1 MSESRSLIR
10 FPRESVA
17 LQKSA
22 TRSLE
27 NPSIPLGSPTT
38 QLLDALGVTPSSTG
52 VTITPQRAMALTA
65 VFACV
70 RVLANAVASL
80 PLPVYKRLDPVGKE
94 EAPNHPIYSLLHD
107 RPNPEMTSFT
117 FRETLQ
123 HHLSL
128 WGNIYAEKEFDGS
141 GRVIALWPLL
151 PDRTRAI
158 RRNGEKLFVTTV
170 DNREVALGADQV
182 LHIPGLGFD
191 GLQGYSP
198 IALARQSMG
207 LAAATEEYGARFFGN
222 GSRPGG
228 VLQSDKKLSIEGKA
242 NLRDSWE
249 RLHSGLSGAQRVAV
263 LEDGLKW
270 QAIGINPEDAQ
281 FLETRKFQV
290 IEIARFF
297 GVPPHMIAD
306 LERGTFSNIEQQG
319 IEFVT
324 HTVRPLVIRWEHVL
338 NWELF
343 GKDRGRYYA
352 KFLLSGLMRGDS
364 AARGTY
370 YKEMWNVGALSI
382 NDIREFEDMNPVD
395 GGDQRFVPL
404 NTVPLDQAA
413 DAAKAT
419 ISGKGK
425 QDPNAPTPNDVGDGT
440 SPARMLELNDR
451 IRRSFAAIMHDAA
464 KRVAKREAAAAKRAA
479 KKGKTQFL
487 AWIDEFYGS
496 DHPEFT
502 ERAYKPVLIGLAE
515 ALDESADAAGAYAHV
530 LATRSSAESM
540 SALRDASQGDL
551 FTLETRVAKLVDTWE
566 EDRAWAIA
574 ERESKATF
582 PISAGSP
589 QRPIQI
595 TVNTGETRIEMP
607 KLGDHHINIE
617 APPAPPAQNVDV
629 QAGDTN
635 VHLTIP
641 AAAEPGERS
650 VKFSRNAKN
659 ELEAVI
665 TPVEKKNGE

>member
-1 MSESRSLIR
+1 MTMSTPSRSL
-10 FPRESVA
+10 REIDQA
-17 LQKSA
+17 IAEQ
-22 TRSLE
+22 RSLE

-52 VTITPQRAMALTA
+52 VTITPQRAMALTP

-80 PLPVYKRLDPVGKE
+80 PLPVYERLDPVGKK
-94 EAPNHPIYSLLHD
+94 EAPTHPMYSLLHD

-117 FRETLQ
+117 WRETLQ

-128 WGNIYAEKEFDGS
+128 WGNIYAEKEFDGA

-158 RRNGEKLFVTTV
+158 RKDREKLYVTTV
-170 DNREVALGADQV
+170 NNQEVALPSDRV

-228 VLQSDKKLSIEGKA
+228 VLQSDKKLSPEGKVT
-242 NLRDSWE
+242 LRDSWE
-249 RLHSGLSGAQRVAV
+249 RMHSGLSGAQRVAV

-270 QAIGINPEDAQ
+270 QAIGIPPEDAQ

-343 GKDRGRYYA
+343 SATDRGRYYA

-413 DAAKAT
+413 DIARKQAAGT
-419 ISGKGK
+419 GK
-425 QDPNAPTPNDVGDGT
+425 QPAGGAPTGNDVGDGT
-440 SPARMLELNDR
+440 APARMLELNGR
-451 IRRSFAAIMHDAA
+451 IRRSFCAIMHDAA

-487 AWIDEFYGS
+487 AWIDKFYGS
-496 DHPEFT
+496 DHPDFT

-515 ALDESADAAGAYAHV
+515 ALDESADAAGAYAQV

-540 SALRDASQGDL
+540 AALRDISVGDL
-551 FTLETRVAKLVDTWE
+551 FTLEARVTKLVDGWE

-574 ERESKATF
+574 ERESQATF
-582 PISAGSP
+582 PVSAGSP
-589 QRPIQI
+589 HRPIVNQT
-595 TVNTGETRIEMP
+595 TVNIGETRIEMP

-617 APPAPPAQNVDV
+617 AQPAPNVTVEGGDTTLQLTVPPA
-629 QAGDTN
+629 T
-635 VHLTIP
+635 
-641 AAAEPGERS
+641 EPGERS
-650 VKFSRNAKN
+650 VKFSKNAKG

-665 TPVEKKNGE
+665 TPVEKNNG

>member
-1 MSESRSLIR
+1 MPEPRSLIR
-10 FPRESVA
+10 FPRQSAA

-27 NPSIPLGSPTT
+27 NPSIPLSSPSA
-38 QLLDALGVTPSSTG
+38 QLLDALGVAPSSTG
-52 VTITPQRAMALTA
+52 VTITPQRALALTA
-65 VFACV
+65 VYACV

-94 EAPNHPIYSLLHD
+94 EAQDHPLYALLHD

-123 HHLSL
+123 HHLSI
-128 WGNIYAEKEFDGS
+128 WGNIYAEKEFDGA

-158 RRNGEKLFVTTV
+158 RRDNEKLYITTI
-170 DNREVALGADQV
+170 NNQEVALEADRV

-191 GLQGYSP
+191 GLQGYGP
-198 IALARQSMG
+198 ITLARQSMG

-228 VLQSDKKLSIEGKA
+228 VLTTKKKMTPEAKA

-249 RLHSGLSGAQRVAV
+249 RMHSGLSGAQRVAI
-263 LEDGLKW
+263 LEEEMAW
-270 QAIGINPEDAQ
+270 TPIGIPPEDAQ

-290 IEIARFF
+290 VEIARFF

-343 GKDRGRYYA
+343 SETDRGRYYA
-352 KFLLSGLMRGDS
+352 KFLLTGLMRGDS

-370 YKEMWNVGALSI
+370 YQTMWNVGALSI
-382 NDIREFEDMNPVD
+382 NDIREFEDLNPVE

-413 DAAKAT
+413 DIAHKQAF
-419 ISGKGK
+419 SGSTT
-425 QDPNAPTPNDVGDGT
+425 PSSPTADDVGDGT
-440 SPARMLELNDR
+440 TPARSLDER
-451 IRRSFAAIMHDAA
+451 IRKSFALILQDAA
-464 KRVAKREAAAAKRAA
+464 TRVAKREAAAAKRAA
-479 KKGKTQFL
+479 KKGAASFL
-487 AWIDEFYGS
+487 GWIDEFYSS
-496 DHPEFT
+496 DQPDYT
-502 ERAYKPVLIGLAE
+502 ERAYRPVMIGLAE
-515 ALDESADAAGAYAHV
+515 ALDASAEAASTYAHL
-530 LATRSSAESM
+530 LATRSAADSVA
-540 SALRDASQGDL
+540 ALKRAAAGDPPG
-551 FTLETRVAKLVDTWE
+551 FEARVAELVDSWE
-566 EDRAWAIA
+566 TERASTIA
-574 ERESKATF
+574 AHVSLV
-582 PISAGSP
+582 S
-589 QRPIQI
+589 
-595 TVNTGETRIEMP
+595 
-607 KLGDHHINIE
+607 
-617 APPAPPAQNVDV
+617 
-629 QAGDTN
+629 
-635 VHLTIP
+635 
-641 AAAEPGERS
+641 
-650 VKFSRNAKN
+650 FSTAN
-659 ELEAVI
+659 
-665 TPVEKKNGE
+665 